1 MHEIVLP
8 VDFQSDPESQL
19 VSSSSDNSALPV
31 LVSPIALQT
40 QPPQPTTPLPQL
52 SPLMTSHSPP
62 LPSPHLSPHLP
73 SSHNIPLLLQAG
85 PSTAGETH
93 SSCYSSD
100 IDLRP
105 QHQLCIAIDEGS
117 AIVYTPSM
125 YRNHSC
131 GSQRSS
137 VCSTPL
143 TEGEV
148 TGVIKHELKTHSRNV
163 SETPSLPPFY
173 SSSTSSAYHS
183 RNSSLGSQM
192 SSCFESDSMLNQLT
206 DIDSCLAVHTGSNTD
221 IRHMKLIQESRF
233 SHRGDS
239 SPSSCSSDL
248 NLHHH
253 MSKPLDP
260 KDTIINISPLNLEET
275 LRNLS
280 LEKLEDYKKKLS
292 MKSSEW
298 IKKELDCHR
307 DSLVVVK
314 VSSKSKHVVHFNVK
328 AGDIIIW
335 EFATKKKDIS
345 FGELTL
351 MY

>member
-1 MHEIVLP
+1 M
-8 VDFQSDPESQL
+8 DFEPEFED
-19 VSSSSDNSALPV
+19 SSHLSSARDDHTLPV
-31 LVSPIALQT
+31 LISPVPLRN
-40 QPPQPTTPLPQL
+40 PSSLPTTPSPQPSHHS
-52 SPLMTSHSPP
+52 SPLISTHNPVP
-62 LPSPHLSPHLP
+62 P
-73 SSHNIPLLLQAG
+73 SSTHAIPLLLQAG
-85 PSTAGETH
+85 PCTVGET
-93 SSCYSSD
+93 SCYSSD
-100 IDLRP
+100 VDLRR
-105 QHQLCIAIDEGS
+105 QHQLCIPIDEGS
-117 AIVYTPSM
+117 AVMYTPST
-125 YRNHSC
+125 YHTG

-137 VCSTPL
+137 ICSAAL
-143 TEGEV
+143 NESEGIGVVKQEV
-148 TGVIKHELKTHSRNV
+148 KTHSRNV
-163 SETPSLPPFY
+163 SETHSLPPFY

-192 SSCFESDSMLNQLT
+192 SSCFETDSMLNQLT

-221 IRHMKLIQESRF
+221 LKHLKLIQESRF

-253 MSKPLDP
+253 MTKPLEST
-260 KDTIINISPLNLEET
+260 TIVNISPLNLEET

-280 LEKLEDYKKKLS
+280 LDKLEDYKKKLS

-298 IKKELDCHR
+298 IKKEVDCHR

-335 EFATKKKDIS
+335 EFATKKKDIA
-345 FGELTL
+345 FGKR
-351 MY
+351 MQ